1 MMHIM
6 VLLRGNLTCTTLV
19 AIILSRMQ
27 NDSSIW
33 GANYASFILLNVGA
47 YFFSCYISY
56 SMILGRASQ

>member
-47 YFFSCYISY
+47 YYFLVVLVI
-56 SMILGRASQ
+56 Q